1 MNHRRV
7 RSVAKWTWSVLVV
20 GFIAVYAFT
29 RWDVVVTAWGLVT
42 WVHAALAVVSIGL
55 AKLCLTTTM
64 RLAARRGGIG
74 LTWWESF
81 RLYNLSQLAKYVPGS
96 VWQFVSR
103 AAMLRERGAG
113 PGEIRD
119 SMIAEHLWVL
129 GFAAV
134 LGSIVSLVT
143 APAHT
148 RSVLMGAVASDRL
161 LIATVAVAALGV
173 VALWLFRRSLQ
184 RLGSWAR
191 RLRPPLSAFV
201 YVPLAWCLMGASLWL
216 VMRPFDGGG
225 LFPYVI
231 GLYAVAYVVG
241 FVVPFAPAGIGVR
254 EAVLVGGI
262 GPYVGNDVAIV
273 LAATNRLMV
282 LSVELVLGAIAVA
295 KPGQRSTTER

>member
-1 MNHRRV
+1 MNRRRV
-7 RSVAKWTWSVLVV
+7 RTVLKWAWSALVIV
-20 GFIAVYAFT
+20 FIAVYAIT

-42 WVHAALAVVSIGL
+42 WVHAALAVGAIGV
-55 AKLCLTTTM
+55 AKLCLTATM

-113 PGEIRD
+113 TREIRD

-134 LGSIVSLVT
+134 MGSIVSLVT

-148 RSVLMGAVASDRL
+148 RTVLASAVAPDRL
-161 LIATVAVAALGV
+161 LIAAVVV
-173 VALWLFRRSLQ
+173 VALAAVALWVFRRSLQ
-184 RLGSWAR
+184 RLWAWAR
-191 RLRPPLSAFV
+191 RLRPPAGAFV
-201 YVPLAWCLMGASLWL
+201 YVPLAWCLMGTSLWMI
-216 VMRPFDGGG
+216 MRPFDGGG
-225 LFPYVI
+225 LLPYVI
-231 GLYAVAYVVG
+231 GLYSIAYVVG

-262 GPYVGNDVAIV
+262 APYVGNDVAIV
-273 LAATNRLMV
+273 LAAVNRLMY
-282 LSVELVLGAIAVA
+282 LSVELVLGLIAIA
-295 KPGQRSTTER
+295 KPGRRSTSEG